1 MHGRER
7 SVVAPLSLRV
17 GAPGA
22 AGAGRPRALMLRHA
36 AALLL
41 PLLAAAEGCGFGY
54 TCVYA
59 SAHGCAPLW
68 NTAKMVCCSDGQQG
82 QPGISAVCDATNAT
96 KLPFC
101 PAGGATGS
109 GCMRTSSAI
118 GRGLTLTVFNNT
130 ALAGPGR
137 ARVVDSLERLS
148 LASPGTDGPSSVLL
162 SGALAPSTAGKFGF
176 ELTFDPPLPFPSP
189 TAYARLWVDDHLL
202 FPRNTTL
209 NPSPEAASSAPLW
222 IPLPPRAL
230 RGEDVVAT
238 PGGAPLANS
247 IRLTVVCLA
256 RTGCGPRSVTLR
268 WASVASDEPWPP
280 APLFLPI
287 PPSALVPLPPATEV
301 ARRALATRLEQGW
314 GTFYNPSVVTWELLP
329 EVRRGAATSTACMAG
344 HGA

>member
-1 MHGRER
+1 MRR
-7 SVVAPLSLRV
+7 QVKPSVPWLRPHE
-17 GAPGA
+17 ARRRARHP
-22 AGAGRPRALMLRHA
+22 RRALMLRHS

-41 PLLAAAEGCGFGY
+41 PLLA
-54 TCVYA
+54 
-59 SAHGCAPLW
+59 
-68 NTAKMVCCSDGQQG
+68 
-82 QPGISAVCDATNAT
+82 AVCDATNAT

-109 GCMRTSSAI
+109 GCMRESSAI
-118 GRGLTLTVFNNT
+118 GGGLTLTVFNNT

-148 LASPGTDGPSSVLL
+148 LASAGTDGPSSALL

-230 RGEDVVAT
+230 RGEEVVPT
-238 PGGAPLANS
+238 PGGAPLANYS

-256 RTGCGPRSVTLR
+256 RAGCGPRAVTLR
-268 WASVASDEPWPP
+268 WASVAPDERWWPLSP
-280 APLFLPI
+280 PPFVPI

-329 EVRRGAATSTACMAG
+329 EVRRGAATSAACMAG